1 MSDRYVFAKA
11 DPDAGPQALH
21 LTKPTDIPAPS
32 PEDWQAIVDAVD
44 VWESVVC
51 DLVMGNTE
59 EQAMFNAIATAAA
72 AAVRNMREAEQ

>member
-1 MSDRYVFAKA
+1 MATTDRYVFAKL
-11 DPDAGPQALH
+11 DATGWYASDV
-21 LTKPTDIPAPS
+21 TDTPAPS